1 MSYPRRVRTLA
12 IVLLALAGCAPEA
25 AGPTVTPLIAPAEP
39 PADNVARD
47 EEPAPSDMTPPAAA
61 PGGVEPPADDPPGEV
76 PSDMPERT
84 GASGQAQTDLRIGVP
99 ACDAYI
105 ARYVACE
112 PQLKPEIMSGRRRF
126 AADEAAWLKH
136 MRTESRDTDLAESCR
151 RMLEE
156 LQAACKPPVTSP

>member
-1 MSYPRRVRTLA
+1 MRTLA
-12 IVLLALAGCAPEA
+12 IVLVALAGCAPQA
-25 AGPTVTPLIAPAEP
+25 AGSTVTPLIAPAEP
-39 PADNVARD
+39 PAENVAKD

-76 PSDMPERT
+76 PSGMPDRT
-84 GASGQAQTDLRIGVP
+84 GTSGQAQKDLRIGVP

-126 AADEAAWLKH
+126 PANEAAWLKH
-136 MRTESRDTDLAESCR
+136 MRTEIKDRDLADACR
-151 RMLEE
+151 RMIEE
-156 LQAACKPPVTSP
+156 LLVACKPAVTSP